1 MREMIDRIP
10 KYEKLLLYFL
20 HTNTLQPR
28 QKAIKIS
35 YYISAITEILN
46 LELMP
51 LRRIGSHPLE
61 IQKKLNLLKPIVNR
75 FLTLLP
81 LLLNVREI
89 DMIRLIDFLGV
100 LYEASASEQVKIFF
114 EKVIEQS
121 SDEIVLSEIADITYE
136 IGLFDISHKALLKL
150 FRIGDKRVEILYN
163 IALLEYLM
171 GKNEIAL
178 KRLEKIGKK
187 RGIIGLNREKIAYL
201 MGAIHLSR
209 GDIEQAKKL
218 FKIAR
223 GIK

>member
-1 MREMIDRIP
+1 M
-10 KYEKLLLYFL
+10 
-20 HTNTLQPR
+20 
-28 QKAIKIS
+28 
-35 YYISAITEILN
+35 
-46 LELMP
+46 
-51 LRRIGSHPLE
+51 
-61 IQKKLNLLKPIVNR
+61 
-75 FLTLLP
+75 
-81 LLLNVREI
+81 
-89 DMIRLIDFLGV
+89 
-100 LYEASASEQVKIFF
+100 
-114 EKVIEQS
+114 
-121 SDEIVLSEIADITYE
+121 LSEIADITYE